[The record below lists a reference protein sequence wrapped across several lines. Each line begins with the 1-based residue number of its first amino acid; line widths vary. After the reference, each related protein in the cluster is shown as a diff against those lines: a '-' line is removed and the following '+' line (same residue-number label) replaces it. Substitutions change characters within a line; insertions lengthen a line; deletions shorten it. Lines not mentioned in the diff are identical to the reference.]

1 MRKKRVYKKFHQPD
15 VVHGR
20 VELGRFIN
28 YVMKDGKKSTAE
40 KLVYSAFDKI
50 KETTKEEPMVVF
62 ERALENVMPLL
73 EVASKRVGG
82 ANYQV
87 PREVRPERRF
97 VLALRWIIGA
107 ARAKK
112 GKGMA
117 DKLADEIIAASKNEG
132 NAIKKKLD
140 MHRMAE
146 ANRAFAH
153 FATIKKIYIVCPD
166 SIRSKKLATS
176 ASSRTSMPARPP
188 FPNACFF
195 IPAFRT
201 RSAKCTR
208 ATR

>member
-1 MRKKRVYKKFHQPD
+1 MRKKRVYKKYYTAD

-40 KLVYSAFDKI
+40 RLVYEAFDKI
-50 KETTKEEPMVVF
+50 KATTKEDPMVVF
-62 ERALENVMPLL
+62 EKALENAMPLL

-97 VLALRWIIGA
+97 MLAVRWIIGA

-117 DKLADEIIAASKNEG
+117 DKLAEELIAASKNEG
-132 NAIKKKLD
+132 NAIKKKQD
-140 MHRMAE
+140 THRMAE

-153 FATIKKIYIVCPD
+153 FA
-166 SIRSKKLATS
+166 R
-176 ASSRTSMPARPP
+176 
-188 FPNACFF
+188 
-195 IPAFRT
+195 
-201 RSAKCTR
+201 
-208 ATR
+208 

>member
-1 MRKKRVYKKFHQPD
+1 MRKKRIYKKFHQPD

-112 GKGMA
+112 GNGMA

-153 FATIKKIYIVCPD
+153 FA
-166 SIRSKKLATS
+166 R
-176 ASSRTSMPARPP
+176 
-188 FPNACFF
+188 
-195 IPAFRT
+195 
-201 RSAKCTR
+201 
-208 ATR
+208 

>member
-1 MRKKRVYKKFHQPD
+1 MRKKRVYKKFYQPD
-15 VVHGR
+15 ATYSR

-40 KLVYSAFDKI
+40 RLVYGALERV
-50 KETTKEEPMVVF
+50 KEATKEDPIAVF
-62 ERALENVMPLL
+62 DRALENASPIL

-97 VLALRWIIGA
+97 MLAVRWIISA
-107 ARAKK
+107 ARSKK

-117 DKLADEIIAASKNEG
+117 DKLAEEIIAASKNEG
-132 NAIKKKLD
+132 AAIKKKQD

-153 FATIKKIYIVCPD
+153 FA
-166 SIRSKKLATS
+166 R
-176 ASSRTSMPARPP
+176 
-188 FPNACFF
+188 
-195 IPAFRT
+195 
-201 RSAKCTR
+201 
-208 ATR
+208 

>member
-1 MRKKRVYKKFHQPD
+1 MRKKRIYKKFHQPD

-117 DKLADEIIAASKNEG
+117 DKLAEEIIAASKNEG
-132 NAIKKKLD
+132 SAIKKKLD

-153 FATIKKIYIVCPD
+153 FA
-166 SIRSKKLATS
+166 R
-176 ASSRTSMPARPP
+176 
-188 FPNACFF
+188 
-195 IPAFRT
+195 
-201 RSAKCTR
+201 
-208 ATR
+208 

>member
-15 VVHGR
+15 ATYSR

-40 KLVYSAFDKI
+40 RLVYGALEKV
-50 KETTKEEPMVVF
+50 KEVTKEDPIVVF
-62 ERALENVMPLL
+62 DRALENASPIL

-97 VLALRWIIGA
+97 MLAVRWIIGA
-107 ARAKK
+107 ARSKK
-112 GKGMA
+112 GKGMTE
-117 DKLADEIIAASKNEG
+117 KLAEEIIAASKNEG
-132 NAIKKKLD
+132 AAIKKKQD

-153 FATIKKIYIVCPD
+153 FA
-166 SIRSKKLATS
+166 R
-176 ASSRTSMPARPP
+176 
-188 FPNACFF
+188 
-195 IPAFRT
+195 
-201 RSAKCTR
+201 
-208 ATR
+208 